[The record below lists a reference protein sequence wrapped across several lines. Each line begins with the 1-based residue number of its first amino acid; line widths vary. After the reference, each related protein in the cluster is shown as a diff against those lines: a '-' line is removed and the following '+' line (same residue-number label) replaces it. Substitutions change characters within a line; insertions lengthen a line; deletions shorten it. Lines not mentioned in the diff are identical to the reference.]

1 MRWNDALILKL
12 RSHLLVA
19 LITVT
24 AFSAV
29 SNASDRHQKSK
40 SKALPRLSPGPA
52 WADTNKDGQLSDEE
66 AKRAA
71 QILQDKIKKAKT
83 ETTKAA
89 RK

>member
-1 MRWNDALILKL
+1 VKL
-12 RSHLLVA
+12 PYKLLVA
-19 LITVT
+19 LISIAAFAT
-24 AFSAV
+24 AGSA
-29 SNASDRHQKSK
+29 ADRHPKSK
-40 SKALPRLSPGPA
+40 SKPLSPLPPGPA

-83 ETTKAA
+83 ETTKPA

>member
-1 MRWNDALILKL
+1 VKL
-12 RSHLLVA
+12 PYKLLVA
-19 LITVT
+19 LISIT
-24 AFSAV
+24 AFATAGSA
-29 SNASDRHQKSK
+29 ADRHQKSK

-83 ETTKAA
+83 QTTKTA